1 MKGTSIGEFEELV
14 LLTVGILHVSAYGF
28 SITEEI
34 EKQTGRTINMRAV
47 HTALY
52 RLEEKGFVTSQMG
65 GATNQRGGRRKRL
78 FSLTA
83 WGRTAILES
92 KETRNKMWSLMPQ
105 AIIEGKI

>member
-14 LLTVGILHVSAYGF
+14 LLTAGILHEKAYGF

-52 RLEEKGFVTSQMG
+52 RLEEKGYVRSQMG

-78 FSLTA
+78 FTLTA
-83 WGRTAILES
+83 RGRTAIFEA

-105 AIIEGKI
+105 VIIDGKL